1 MKLKLG
7 GAQNSLCGQETTQ
20 KQEKNGS
27 FLKTNTLLQFGLFTF
42 TRFVGGHDSTILPVS
57 GQPS

>member
-1 MKLKLG
+1 MLQNQNMKLKLG

-20 KQEKNGS
+20 KQEKSGS

-42 TRFVGGHDSTILPVS
+42 T
-57 GQPS
+57 